1 MKLTIE
7 GVARRLALIVL
18 WRLVA
23 SSLLRLLLLL
33 LLLCWH
39 HMTRHWHHLHTYER
53 QSNHKT

>member
-7 GVARRLALIVL
+7 SVARRLALVVL

-39 HMTRHWHHLHTYER
+39 HMTRYRHHLHTYER
-53 QSNHKT
+53 Q